1 MTMLKE
7 GDIAPDFSTANA
19 KGKEIKLSQ
28 LKGKNVVL
36 YFYPKDDTPG
46 CTIEAKEFTENASEF
61 ANANT
66 IVLGVNYDDATCHQS
81 FIDKYALKIELL
93 VDTSRKIAEAY
104 GTVGEKYP
112 SRD

>member
-1 MTMLKE
+1 M
-7 GDIAPDFSTANA
+7 
-19 KGKEIKLSQ
+19 
-28 LKGKNVVL
+28 

-112 SRD
+112 SRDTFLIGKDGKIVKIWRGVKPQGHAKEILGLVS